1 MQYCRTFY
9 AVKFLLQWA
18 AQASQ
23 VCVHDAKGL
32 HRVFSHWRHNLIIV
46 RLEPEGD
53 SFFFLHKIDYDKTK
67 KNSNFSFLRQKTYV
81 TYLNNISVIYQN
93 NGLDEILMMVS
104 KKW

>member
-1 MQYCRTFY
+1 MHSPPGLAQAVAIPDIIIHRTF
-9 AVKFLLQWA
+9 
-18 AQASQ
+18 
-23 VCVHDAKGL
+23 
-32 HRVFSHWRHNLIIV
+32 V

-93 NGLDEILMMVS
+93 NCLDEILMIVS